1 MSWSHDMK
9 TAVQSPPPANSH
21 TGLLRQLGLIGMD
34 QIEPIVIAALST
46 GAPMLLIGPHGTA
59 KSLLLCRLCEALGI
73 TWRHYNASL
82 LNYDDL
88 VGYPLPD
95 EHGGLRFVQTPAS
108 IWDAQAVFLDE
119 ISRCRPDMQ
128 NRLFS
133 IIHEKKV
140 QGMPI
145 ERLIYRWA
153 AMNPPVSADAD
164 GNDGDGYIGSEPLD
178 AALAD
183 RFNFVVRVPRWHW
196 LSEAD
201 REAVICGADA
211 PLSRETAA
219 ALAERIE
226 LVRKEIE
233 LVTDALGPAITQ
245 YVRMI
250 AEQAAPM
257 GLALSGRRAAMLYRN
272 ITAVHAA
279 RLVDSPSAL
288 ANDSAWMALEHSIP
302 QRAEGKAIQ
311 RAPLLLAHNSV
322 WAMASMDRT
331 DPRRLLLSERCPV
344 RRAIRAMGL
353 DGLSG
358 TELSAYIADGLA
370 EAPPGARHALAAFVV
385 SSPAAA
391 RLNAAV
397 AEQAAELSVMSSV
410 AQHVEAS
417 PPAGSAKHS
426 AWQQITKVVASLVPD
441 HPETIAVAN
450 VLAGLF
456 ADGEID
462 TTADVTRVLESW
474 RGVRRLCKCPDKQRG
489 SST

>member
-1 MSWSHDMK
+1 ME
-9 TAVQSPPPANSH
+9 
-21 TGLLRQLGLIGMD
+21 
-34 QIEPIVIAALST
+34 QIEPIVIAALAT

-95 EHGGLRFVQTPAS
+95 DHGGLRFVQTPAS

-133 IIHEKKV
+133 ISHEKKV

-153 AMNPPVSADAD
+153 AMNPPITADAD
-164 GNDGDGYIGSEPLD
+164 GQDGDNYTGSEPLD

-183 RFNFVVRVPRWHW
+183 RFSFVVRVPRWHW
-196 LSEAD
+196 LSESD
-201 REAVICGADA
+201 REAVISGIDS

-226 LVRKEIE
+226 TVRREID
-233 LVTDALGPAITQ
+233 LVTAALGPAVTQ
-245 YVRMI
+245 YVRLI

-257 GLALSGRRAAMLYRN
+257 ELPLSGRRAAMLYRN
-272 ITAVHAA
+272 IIAVHAA
-279 RLVDSPSAL
+279 RLVDSPSA
-288 ANDSAWMALEHSIP
+288 AASDSAWMALENSIP
-302 QRAEGKAIQ
+302 HRAEGKEVP
-311 RAPLLLAHNSV
+311 RVRLLLAHKSV
-322 WAMASMDRT
+322 WAMASMEKT
-331 DPRRLLLSERCPV
+331 DPRRLLISERCPV

-353 DGLSG
+353 EGLSG

-385 SSPAAA
+385 NSPAAA

-410 AQHVEAS
+410 AQSVSIAVL
-417 PPAGSAKHS
+417 AGGQEHS
-426 AWQQITKVVASLVPD
+426 AWQEIAKVLAALAPD
-441 HPETIAVAN
+441 HHETIAITN

-456 ADGEID
+456 NEKVIKTPD
-462 TTADVTRVLESW
+462 DVTRVLESW
-474 RGVRRLCKCPDKQRG
+474 RGVRRLCKGADTQQG